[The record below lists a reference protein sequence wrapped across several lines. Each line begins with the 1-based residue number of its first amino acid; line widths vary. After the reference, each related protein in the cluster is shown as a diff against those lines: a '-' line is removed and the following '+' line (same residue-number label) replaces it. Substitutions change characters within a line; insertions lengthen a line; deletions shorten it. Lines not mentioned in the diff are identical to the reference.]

1 MQHFSH
7 PIPDMS
13 VIDHADYER
22 ILARIRDEMD
32 TGRIVPVHCWGGKG
46 RTCTVIG
53 CLLIVAG
60 LDYESTIARIAKL
73 SRSHRFRCMRC
84 WPRVPV
90 ALPKARQIRHHSSD
104 SPTPTTPISKAGT
117 TSGRGRSSM
126 RGPTAGWLRAV
137 AVLTLVATVALP
149 TPEKAGA
156 DPGATDVITV
166 AAVDANG
173 LPANGYQVLDRQSW
187 PNPLTCPGPSP
198 AAVGNNIYSCEPSSA
213 IAEVCWPAPGSV
225 LCVSDPW
232 TKALRRFP
240 SPGALPAVEPPAT
253 PMPFALLLDDGTRC
267 VLPHGGAWGG
277 RADGLVPAYGCG
289 LDTWSLGV
297 LIRPDLDP
305 VLAIDRSQP
314 LWRVHI
320 GQLGPPDAAFQP
332 PRQRTVTTAWFAG
345 NAAG

>member
-1 MQHFSH
+1 
-7 PIPDMS
+7 
-13 VIDHADYER
+13 
-22 ILARIRDEMD
+22 
-32 TGRIVPVHCWGGKG
+32 
-46 RTCTVIG
+46 
-53 CLLIVAG
+53 
-60 LDYESTIARIAKL
+60 
-73 SRSHRFRCMRC
+73 MR
-84 WPRVPV
+84 R
-90 ALPKARQIRHHSSD
+90 
-104 SPTPTTPISKAGT
+104 
-117 TSGRGRSSM
+117 
-126 RGPTAGWLRAV
+126 PTAVWLRAV
-137 AVLTLVATVALP
+137 AVLTFVATVALQ
-149 TPEKAGA
+149 TAEKAVA
-156 DPGATDVITV
+156 DPVATDVITV

-187 PNPLTCPGPSP
+187 PNPVTCPGPSP

-232 TKALRRFP
+232 SKALRRFP

-297 LIRPDLDP
+297 LIRPDLDRA
-305 VLAIDRSQP
+305 LAIDRSQP

-345 NAAG
+345 NATG